1 MPARRA
7 RHRDVPLRDLHGK
20 GAKRRIAR
28 HPGGFLFG
36 YFLLAAQ
43 EKVTR
48 PRCGEPQVTRGRR
61 PLNKKAARKGG
72 FVNKNN
78 KKKISASHV

>member
-36 YFLLAAQ
+36 
-43 EKVTR
+43 
-48 PRCGEPQVTRGRR
+48 
-61 PLNKKAARKGG
+61 
-72 FVNKNN
+72 
-78 KKKISASHV
+78 